1 MQANHALLKEIREI
15 NRQLINTVVVSNDE
29 DVDPSAA
36 ATAEGDE
43 GTIFK
48 CSFEAV
54 ALSPSLKSKYASGKM
69 VGSRTSMQC
78 LVTCLQNIFTS
89 YLHAFN
95 IVHCAVKNSATKTD
109 CSHQLSRVLSDT
121 LGHVSS

>member
-1 MQANHALLKEIREI
+1 MYFNFWSIGLCLSLDIMWLILQANHALLKEIREI
-15 NRQLINTVVVSNDE
+15 NRQLINTVVVSND

-54 ALSPSLKSKYASGKM
+54 ALSPNLKSQYDSGNM
-69 VGSRTSMQC
+69 VGSRTLMQ
-78 LVTCLQNIFTS
+78 
-89 YLHAFN
+89 
-95 IVHCAVKNSATKTD
+95 
-109 CSHQLSRVLSDT
+109 
-121 LGHVSS
+121 